1 MLEKIKEHK
10 VAVIFISIIVL
21 VILRYFLNFDI
32 YVLIKSIF
40 GLIKDVL
47 LIIIGI
53 KIIKA
58 LDIYIKSEGYRSR
71 W

>member
-1 MLEKIKEHK
+1 MVEKIKEHK
-10 VAVIFISIIVL
+10 VVLIFVSIIILVL
-21 VILRYFLNFDI
+21 LRYVFRFDI
-32 YVLIKSIF
+32 YVLVKAIL
-40 GLIKDVL
+40 GLTKDVL